1 MKLDL
6 MNLRFW
12 GNRLHN
18 ECFLLLIPLP
28 SNSQTSE
35 GKNIINFFFSFF
47 STLFLSNLF
56 FFLMNKKKNWWSFLC
71 VSVCFAVFV
80 PFSNASL
87 STCCNWFRWLE
98 AKWCQSFN
106 LHVDYTLLR
115 KNMFFHR
122 FTPFLFNGIMLIL
135 NGHSSLV
142 LKWVKT
148 FFYGNYK

>member
-1 MKLDL
+1 MFPLAHSILSQLPNKRSEEYSKIILFIHFQS
-6 MNLRFW
+6 N
-12 GNRLHN
+12 
-18 ECFLLLIPLP
+18 FLL
-28 SNSQTSE
+28 
-35 GKNIINFFFSFF
+35 
-47 STLFLSNLF
+47 
-56 FFLMNKKKNWWSFLC
+56 KKKKSWWSFLC

-87 STCCNWFRWLE
+87 STCCNWFLWLE

-148 FFYGNYK
+148 FFFLGIISNTSI